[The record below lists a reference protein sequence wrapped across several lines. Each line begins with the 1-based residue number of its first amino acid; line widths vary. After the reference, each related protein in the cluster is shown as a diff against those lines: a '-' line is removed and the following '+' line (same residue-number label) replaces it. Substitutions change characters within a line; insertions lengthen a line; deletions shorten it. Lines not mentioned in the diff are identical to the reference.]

1 MKLSILIVNWNSREY
16 LRRCLTSLDAT
27 CREIVPQIVVVD
39 AGSFDGCGEMLVREF
54 PDVQFVQSPENIG
67 FGRSNNLGFTRVT
80 GDALLLLNPDTEIL
94 PGAVQSLLEGLR
106 RFPEAGI
113 VGPWLMNADGSFQS
127 ESLDGLPTPIRCA
140 FGSRFL
146 RKVLRG
152 LGLWREAGVVNR
164 EGLCEVEAVAGA
176 CMLLWSRTFRDVG
189 GFSREYFMYAEDMDL
204 CLKVRRAG
212 RKIYQAAA
220 AKIVHHGG
228 GSSRTQVRQFSTVMI
243 RRAEETYMRLNHGL
257 AAAFWYRVLQAVS
270 ACVRLAL
277 LLPACVVLNDAG
289 RAAARE
295 SLKKWWYVL
304 QWAAGTLPIRPPAA
318 DASLGE
324 PVVSAAAARTGVA
337 QGVGLSPLNSTHYSP
352 PSSNNER
359 SHSTI

>member
-189 GFSREYFMYAEDMDL
+189 GFSREVLHVRGGHGFVSKGASGRAEDL
-204 CLKVRRAG
+204 SGCRRENRASRGWQFAHASQAVQHGHDPKSGRNLYAAQPWPRCRILVPGVAG
-212 RKIYQAAA
+212 RVGLRAAGVAAA
-220 AKIVHHGG
+220 G
-228 GSSRTQVRQFSTVMI
+228 VRGPQ
-243 RRAEETYMRLNHGL
+243 
-257 AAAFWYRVLQAVS
+257 
-270 ACVRLAL
+270 
-277 LLPACVVLNDAG
+277 
-289 RAAARE
+289 
-295 SLKKWWYVL
+295 
-304 QWAAGTLPIRPPAA
+304 
-318 DASLGE
+318 
-324 PVVSAAAARTGVA
+324 
-337 QGVGLSPLNSTHYSP
+337 
-352 PSSNNER
+352 
-359 SHSTI
+359 